1 MFVCCKRCERFIL
14 VSWLSLAEFGSGSPP
29 DTVAGCCKRA
39 EVQDELK
46 QRKKKAILVIPGGIQ
61 KDSERFG
68 KNWIYQTFPDI
79 SRYLV
84 SHIRLTCRMFW
95 AVLSRF
101 VVRAHSKEASL
112 PFANSLGIRHAVRFV
127 IVPRYRSHGLNSEV
141 IYLMSTHP
149 FESHCGMLYRMLFG
163 WHERSAFLCK
173 RCVRAGESNIPARC

>member
-1 MFVCCKRCERFIL
+1 MRTFHLGLL
-14 VSWLSLAEFGSGSPP
+14 VVFGRVWQRITTRYCGRLLQTSRGSRWIKAAQEEGDPGDSWWN
-29 DTVAGCCKRA
+29 
-39 EVQDELK
+39 
-46 QRKKKAILVIPGGIQ
+46 
-61 KDSERFG
+61 SERFG
-68 KNWIYQTFPDI
+68 KIRKKLNLSDI
-79 SRYLV
+79 SRHLQIPRV
-84 SHIRLTCRMFW
+84 AHSSHIRLTCRMFW

-173 RCVRAGESNIPARC
+173 RCVRADESNIPARC